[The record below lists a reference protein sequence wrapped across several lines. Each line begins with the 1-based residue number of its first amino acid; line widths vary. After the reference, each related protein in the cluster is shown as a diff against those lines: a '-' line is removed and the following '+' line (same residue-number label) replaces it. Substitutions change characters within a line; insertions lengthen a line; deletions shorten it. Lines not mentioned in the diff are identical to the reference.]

1 MKYRTHMQDED
12 RDTGLYTVLVSSR
25 VQGEELRSARV
36 FLSETLSPTV
46 LQSTPPPQGLLL
58 TKLNLCLFPPGCSGV
73 QKELRVQDLPRC

>member
-46 LQSTPPPQGLLL
+46 LQSTHPL
-58 TKLNLCLFPPGCSGV
+58 GV
-73 QKELRVQDLPRC
+73 AFYKA